1 MEAVSQRNM
10 NRIGVIVAVVL
21 GAIGLVTVAL
31 LVVGAIFMQ
40 GFGSNK

>member
-1 MEAVSQRNM
+1 MSQRNM

-31 LVVGAIFMQ
+31 FVVGAILLQ
-40 GFGSNK
+40 SFGSNK